1 MCRKVLRHSLKS
13 VNRNSKAD
21 EAHQDYAFHY
31 RLDSESTRAPVF
43 HHRLAELGRAVLES
57 LLNVVVPQS
66 SGEDVKVDGFR
77 WLMDREQ
84 SYPLFRNLDKPSA
97 FSASGKPKGNQH
109 LEPDKGDGPV
119 FQSVANA
126 SLYEPRIGLLA
137 ELIESVLDLV
147 EFEYQ
152 GKPVKV
158 DGFMLKDL
166 HDWTVPS
173 TGSPGEVIDYAG
185 GRCSCDCVF
194 CCNKGNPPLV
204 AARDNVSRAA
214 GEDFEEIKTRIEY
227 FSPESGL
234 ALFPSL
240 GTVYEVT
247 AHPFFL
253 AMLRKLRAKT
263 SRPFRITTN
272 GNNLTPEMVA
282 ELAELKPIYLYF
294 SLNSSSPLR
303 RQRLMKDPHPQTAI
317 NALPLLREHL
327 IPYAAVI
334 VPWPLGTLSE
344 MLDDLSTTIAYAAS
358 QEAHLI
364 QVNLPGCTG
373 CFSPTPG
380 LDFRQVWEA
389 AIEQVRELRDKY
401 DCPIIAMPTLYEEN
415 IYHKRKNLPQ
425 IIGVVKNSP
434 AYLDGLRK
442 GDTILEVSGL
452 PVRSRP
458 QARDLL
464 SVLRQSQANTLDLKV
479 QRGTSTLQIKL
490 DSTRHSYPYS
500 PDFDAYFGMVFMGAG
515 FRVSYLE
522 DLKQVIEARGARR
535 VLFLSSELV
544 KPSFEQCL
552 AETHL
557 FTNGASRIDIEVPQ
571 NRFFGGSIFMGDLL
585 VVQDFIDHIQD
596 YVARKGFK
604 PDLVVIPSSP
614 FNLSGWGRDLT
625 GRVYLDIERATGVPV
640 ELLPCAT
647 TYE

>member
-1 MCRKVLRHSLKS
+1 
-13 VNRNSKAD
+13 
-21 EAHQDYAFHY
+21 
-31 RLDSESTRAPVF
+31 
-43 HHRLAELGRAVLES
+43 
-57 LLNVVVPQS
+57 
-66 SGEDVKVDGFR
+66 
-77 WLMDREQ
+77 
-84 SYPLFRNLDKPSA
+84 
-97 FSASGKPKGNQH
+97 
-109 LEPDKGDGPV
+109 
-119 FQSVANA
+119 
-126 SLYEPRIGLLA
+126 
-137 ELIESVLDLV
+137 
-147 EFEYQ
+147 
-152 GKPVKV
+152 
-158 DGFMLKDL
+158 
-166 HDWTVPS
+166 
-173 TGSPGEVIDYAG
+173 
-185 GRCSCDCVF
+185 
-194 CCNKGNPPLV
+194 
-204 AARDNVSRAA
+204 
-214 GEDFEEIKTRIEY
+214 
-227 FSPESGL
+227 
-234 ALFPSL
+234 
-240 GTVYEVT
+240 
-247 AHPFFL
+247 
-253 AMLRKLRAKT
+253 
-263 SRPFRITTN
+263 
-272 GNNLTPEMVA
+272 
-282 ELAELKPIYLYF
+282 
-294 SLNSSSPLR
+294 
-303 RQRLMKDPHPQTAI
+303 
-317 NALPLLREHL
+317 
-327 IPYAAVI
+327 
-334 VPWPLGTLSE
+334 
-344 MLDDLSTTIAYAAS
+344 
-358 QEAHLI
+358 LI

-464 SVLRQSQANTLDLKV
+464 SVLRQSQANKLDLKV